1 MTLLLQLHRLYLQAR
16 RALAGNAL
24 QLTLVLSVVV
34 GISVP
39 IWLGIIYHR
48 QQFEEQLFE
57 RQQREMV
64 QIGDFLSLSLRE
76 PLWQRDTDAVRS
88 ILSAA
93 LGNEN
98 ILSVELTDM
107 FGETYKS
114 ARPQTSR
121 SLGLAPTQPV
131 VYAETIRRNHAG
143 IGLLV
148 VTTNDLGYYREL
160 NEFIRTQIQTGVA
173 IFIASVLLILWVLR
187 VRLVAPVRG
196 LIEASESL
204 STGDLLSPIL
214 APRRDEIGRLALS
227 LNRTRIALSRLFD
240 DLDQRNL
247 ELGQLNAELESRVSA
262 RTAELRGALASLQAA
277 QKDAIEKETLASL
290 GRIVAGVAH
299 ELNTPIGNAVT
310 VASTLTELLAR
321 VEAEINQGTVRKSS
335 LVLLSSEGQ
344 AGLHILLKNLG
355 RAATLIQD
363 FKQVAVDQTT
373 EQRRSFDAAEVI
385 ANVLVVSAPQFK
397 RFPHQLHTDLATGL
411 VCDSY
416 PGPLGHVV
424 TQLVHNA
431 MLHAFGEG
439 TQGEVWVR
447 LVALPGGLAEL
458 SVADNGIGMSAEIQQ
473 HIFAPFFTTRFGQGG
488 SGLGLNV
495 VLGYVS
501 RVLEGQIEVWSE
513 PDRGTRVTV
522 RFPCV
527 APPGRSPA
535 PQPLHHPGVQRNA
548 QQDVQRKGDTQ

>member
-1 MTLLLQLHRLYLQAR
+1 MRDSGTVSPARTVKFLTQLQRLHRQAR
-16 RALAGNAL
+16 QALAGNAL

-34 GISVP
+34 GTSVP
-39 IWLGIIYHR
+39 IWLGIVYHR

-88 ILSAA
+88 ILAAA
-93 LGNEN
+93 LGNAN

-107 FGETYKS
+107 FGESYKS
-114 ARPQTSR
+114 ARPDMLRNPLPPS
-121 SLGLAPTQPV
+121 TQPV
-131 VYAETIRRNHAG
+131 VYAETIFRNHVG

-196 LIEASESL
+196 LIEASEAL
-204 STGDLLSPIL
+204 SRGDLLSPVL

-227 LNRTRIALSRLFD
+227 LDRTRMALSRLFD

-262 RTAELRGALASLQAA
+262 RTAELRGALDSLQAA

-310 VASTLTELLAR
+310 VASTLSDLLHR
-321 VEAEINQGTVRKSS
+321 VAAEISQGAVRKSS
-335 LVLLSSEGQ
+335 LTLLSTDGQ
-344 AGLHILLKNLG
+344 AGLNILLNNLS
-355 RAATLIQD
+355 RAARLIQD

-373 EQRRSFDAAEVI
+373 EQRRRFDAAEVVT
-385 ANVLVVSAPQFK
+385 NVLAVSAPQFK
-397 RFPHQLHTDLATGL
+397 RFVHQVQTDLAAGL
-411 VCDSY
+411 LCDSY

-431 MLHAFGEG
+431 LLHAYSDGEHG
-439 TQGEVWVR
+439 VVR
-447 LVALPGGLAEL
+447 VGLQPQPGGMVEL
-458 SVADNGIGMSAEIQQ
+458 TVADNGVGMSADIQQ
-473 HIFAPFFTTRFGQGG
+473 RIFAPFFTTRFGQGG

-513 PDRGTRVTV
+513 PGQGTRVTV
-522 RFPCV
+522 RFPSV
-527 APPGRSPA
+527 AP
-535 PQPLHHPGVQRNA
+535 QRP
-548 QQDVQRKGDTQ
+548 